1 MKDAQKHCMLECTYP
16 PFTELRDIAKRA
28 QAEAAGAMRVKYP
41 TRRAVHFTDQIC
53 HGSWTPSHNTARLW
67 LGLWNRPLLEEVLR
81 QDIEAPLSMT
91 SRKKYLKIAKELT
104 KPLIAAY
111 TEMLRIINTEQ
122 SRDHIATDRI
132 TPTKHS
138 IPTVPLADTTR
149 AMLEATHPQEEMET
163 QQSSLLLNLDAVCK
177 ISPFTLSDTA
187 YLIEYADEPP

>member
-1 MKDAQKHCMLECTYP
+1 MLECTYP
-16 PFTELRDIAKRA
+16 PFTEIRDIAKKA
-28 QAEAAGAMRVKYP
+28 QAEAAEAMRVKYP

-122 SRDHIATDRI
+122 SRAHIASDTLKH
-132 TPTKHS
+132 PTHS

-149 AMLEATHPQEEMET
+149 ALLEATHPQDDPDT
-163 QQSSLLLNLDAVCK
+163 QQLSLLLNLDAVCH
-177 ISPFTLSDTA
+177 ISSFTLSDTA